1 MCFSS
6 FIRSIHVIPSR
17 PVNAQGARVIISQ
30 FCKVDPKQSSPREAF
45 KLLFMLLELLAM
57 ECDNATVAGL
67 FWVVDAR
74 DVSMEQMLQYDPF
87 LLKKSF
93 MFVDQCLPLR
103 FTEIHLVNMI
113 PSGQTVFNFVTSFL
127 PAKLPWKV
135 CVSCPFCP
143 KLMPLMCFL
152 LASSSWCT
160 RNPRICTS
168 IYPLRP

>member
-1 MCFSS
+1 M
-6 FIRSIHVIPSR
+6 IPSR

-103 FTEIHLVNMI
+103 FAEIHLVNMI

-135 CVSCPFCP
+135 RCRY
-143 KLMPLMCFL
+143 LHPLSDIYVITFYPL
-152 LASSSWCT
+152 PPHSSWCT

-168 IYPLRP
+168 ICHPRP

>member
-1 MCFSS
+1 M
-6 FIRSIHVIPSR
+6 
-17 PVNAQGARVIISQ
+17 IISQ

-57 ECDNATVAGL
+57 ECDNAAVAGL

-103 FTEIHLVNMI
+103 FAEIHLVNMI

-135 CVSCPFCP
+135 SCRCLPIPHLDIYSYRSLFI
-143 KLMPLMCFL
+143 LFSRTVRGAQEVRGSVQ
-152 LASSSWCT
+152 ASAA
-160 RNPRICTS
+160 RGHDH
-168 IYPLRP
+168 

>member
-103 FTEIHLVNMI
+103 FAEIHLVNMI

-135 CVSCPFCP
+135 CLLPTSC
-143 KLMPLMCFL
+143 
-152 LASSSWCT
+152 
-160 RNPRICTS
+160 
-168 IYPLRP
+168 

>member
-1 MCFSS
+1 M
-6 FIRSIHVIPSR
+6 
-17 PVNAQGARVIISQ
+17 IISQ

-103 FTEIHLVNMI
+103 FAEIHLVNMI

-135 CVSCPFCP
+135 RCRD
-143 KLMPLMCFL
+143 L
-152 LASSSWCT
+152 LFTHSH
-160 RNPRICTS
+160 
-168 IYPLRP
+168 